1 MSEEKITGFIAG
13 AFDVLHPG
21 YIHMLNEARGHC
33 NYLIIG
39 LHEDPS
45 LTRKNKLKPVLTT
58 EERKE
63 ILFSLK
69 HINAVIVYK
78 TEEDLYNIL
87 RHIEIDIRFLGT
99 DYKESEFTGKDLP
112 IPIHFIDRDHEWST
126 TKFKRLISES
136 WSKGEIK

>member
-13 AFDVLHPG
+13 AFDVIHPG
-21 YIHMLNEARGHC
+21 YIHMLNEARKHC

-45 LTRKNKLKPVLTT
+45 LARKNKLKPILTI

-69 HINAVIVYK
+69 HVNAVIVYK

-87 RHIEIDIRFLGT
+87 RHVEIDIRFLGT
-99 DYKESEFTGKDLP
+99 DYEESEFTGNELP
-112 IPIHFIDRDHEWST
+112 IPIHFVERDHEWST
-126 TKFKRLISES
+126 TKFKRLVAES
-136 WSKGEIK
+136 WTKNEAK